1 MSCPFLREQ
10 PVAEGARI
18 ISRAFRINRVLRHRQ
33 DPLAQR
39 DSVLFERYRF
49 SREGVIYIINLL
61 EPHIKS
67 STRQSRALTTAQTV
81 CIVLRF
87 FASGT
92 FLYTIGMRRTWPKVL
107 SVVPFVKFTW
117 RSSSF

>member
-18 ISRAFRINRVLRHRQ
+18 IRRAFRINRVLQHRQ

-39 DSVLFERYRF
+39 DNVLLERYRF
-49 SREGVIYIINLL
+49 SHEGVIYIINLL

-67 STRQSRALTTAQTV
+67 FDSSESGFNHSTNCVHRVEILCEWHFHVHYWGCGELGQK
-81 CIVLRF
+81 CC
-87 FASGT
+87 
-92 FLYTIGMRRTWPKVL
+92 L
-107 SVVPFVKFTW
+107 SCH
-117 RSSSF
+117 S